1 MKLSHSLLFAAQV
14 LSVLALPA
22 PKEAEKAAGAAG
34 AAGAG
39 KGAAAGA
46 GAAAGEAAKEGEEN
60 EVVQQGQFGQ
70 VIQLGGGNIKTDTN
84 FPPGV
89 VGNLEV
95 EFQNQ
100 DGRQLRV
107 TENKNPAAAPK
118 GFTALEPVSYIVEL
132 GGGAAAAQGL
142 TLQKIDFIR
151 NANSTTD
158 ISTRQI
164 R

>member
-1 MKLSHSLLFAAQV
+1 MCVFHYPRLTRSLLVSFVLYSFSLQLLHFHSILVHKYHVDFLRFRPSVVHPPRKFSKISRPRHSATMKLSHSLLFAAQV

-46 GAAAGEAAKEGEEN
+46 GAGAGAATGEAKEGEEN
-60 EVVQQGQFGQ
+60 EIVQQGQFGQ

-89 VGNLEV
+89 
-95 EFQNQ
+95 
-100 DGRQLRV
+100 
-107 TENKNPAAAPK
+107 
-118 GFTALEPVSYIVEL
+118 SSI
-132 GGGAAAAQGL
+132 
-142 TLQKIDFIR
+142 
-151 NANSTTD
+151 
-158 ISTRQI
+158 
-164 R
+164 